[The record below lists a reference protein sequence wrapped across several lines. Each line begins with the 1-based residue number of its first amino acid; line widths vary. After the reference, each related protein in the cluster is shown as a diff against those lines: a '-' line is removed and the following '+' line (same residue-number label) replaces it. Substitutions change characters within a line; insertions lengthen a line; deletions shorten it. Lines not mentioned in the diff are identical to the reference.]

1 MHPPTLTK
9 ADLADTLSEQ
19 IGLTK
24 RESRQVVEAFFDLI
38 SQRLTEAEDVKLS
51 GFGHFATRQKTP
63 RPGRNP
69 RTGELVPIEAR
80 RVVTFH
86 VSQQLRD
93 KVQGDTQ
100 GDTQGNA

>member
-38 SQRLTEAEDVKLS
+38 SQRLTEAEDVHFLS
-51 GFGHFATRQKTP
+51 FPYFKTCF
-63 RPGRNP
+63 
-69 RTGELVPIEAR
+69 L
-80 RVVTFH
+80 
-86 VSQQLRD
+86 
-93 KVQGDTQ
+93 
-100 GDTQGNA
+100 